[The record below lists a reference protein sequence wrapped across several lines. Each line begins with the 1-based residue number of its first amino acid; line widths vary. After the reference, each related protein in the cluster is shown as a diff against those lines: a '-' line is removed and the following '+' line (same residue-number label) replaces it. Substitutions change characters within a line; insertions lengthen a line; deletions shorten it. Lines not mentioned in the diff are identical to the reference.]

1 MNFFQRFTFLFS
13 APMFVADDL
22 EGIRVNEIIAAIE
35 RMGFQVIRAR
45 RVEDAEIAVQTD
57 AAIGC
62 MVVDWGK
69 KGTGVKAPSLTGSRR
84 KRGPAMPMVILVRRK
99 RSEDIPVEVLDF

>member
-13 APMFVADDL
+13 APMFDADDL
-22 EGIRVNEIIAAIE
+22 EGLRVNQIISAIE
-35 RMGFQVIRAR
+35 RMGFQVIKAR

-62 MVVDWGK
+62 WWS
-69 KGTGVKAPSLTGSRR
+69 TGARRASRAR
-84 KRGPAMPMVILVRRK
+84 PP
-99 RSEDIPVEVLDF
+99 RSST